1 MSHFLRNSLSTW
13 CLFGLLTVPLA
24 GCCCLPG
31 QNMILRQSQYRGNQL
46 WNQNR
51 SMAQESDQYKRM
63 LGQLQ
68 QQNDQLKG
76 NLDLAN
82 KRLDNLNNERT
93 QLNERFKNSLT
104 SGNNPLSEDANARF
118 RELETRFP
126 GFKFNPETGVS
137 QLDSDL
143 LFESGS
149 DEIRPQAENA
159 IREVAKIL
167 NDGAARQLRVQVVG
181 HTDDRPIVKGNTKQH
196 HPTNWH
202 LSTNRANSVLLALKK
217 HGIDERRMR
226 SAGAGMF
233 ESVAD
238 NKDPKARSKN
248 RRVEIYVLAP
258 DAKDVAAS
266 QDQPNE

>member
-1 MSHFLRNSLSTW
+1 MSHFLRNSLTIW
-13 CLFGLLTVPLA
+13 CLFGLLMVPLA
-24 GCCCLPG
+24 GCCCVPC
-31 QNMILRQSQYRGNQL
+31 QNMPLRQSQYRGNQP
-46 WNQNR
+46 WNQSR
-51 SMAQESDQYKRM
+51 SMPPESDQYKRM
-63 LGQLQ
+63 LAQLQ

-82 KRLDNLNNERT
+82 KRLDNLNNERA
-93 QLNERFKNSLT
+93 QLNEKFRDALT
-104 SGNNPLSEDANARF
+104 SGQNPLSADANARF
-118 RELETRFP
+118 QDLERRFP
-126 GFKFNPETGVS
+126 GFQFNSDTGVS

-159 IREVAKIL
+159 IREVATIL
-167 NDGAARQLRVQVVG
+167 NEGAARQLRVQVVG

-202 LSTNRANSVLLALKK
+202 LSTNRANSVLLVLKK

-233 ESVAD
+233 ESVGD
-238 NKDPKARSKN
+238 NKDPKSRSKN

-258 DAKDVAAS
+258 DAKDVAAI